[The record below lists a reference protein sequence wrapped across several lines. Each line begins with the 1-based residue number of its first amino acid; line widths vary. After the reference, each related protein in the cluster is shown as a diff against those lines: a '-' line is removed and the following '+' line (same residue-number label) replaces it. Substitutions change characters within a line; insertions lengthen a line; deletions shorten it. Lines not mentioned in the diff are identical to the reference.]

1 MPPEE
6 VAERAGLPA
15 EAGQDLAVTAIHLP
29 LYRLCYV
36 ADVLDVSLDWLLGR
50 EPAARSEQA
59 QQQTQQ
65 PQRQQARTAPRA

>member
-50 EPAARSEQA
+50 EPAARSEQP
-59 QQQTQQ
+59 QQ